1 MLPQHAATAS
11 ELVAHADAAMYQAK
25 AAGKSTW
32 RMYRPEADMSHNA
45 IVRMSW
51 KERIMEALDDLP
63 DGDVLEVRIHRQ
75 PHPLYE
81 VLRNHGYVFTT
92 DPTPDG
98 VFLIRIRK
106 V

>member
-1 MLPQHAATAS
+1 MSDTRNLDVCGLQP
-11 ELVAHADAAMYQAK
+11 
-25 AAGKSTW
+25 
-32 RMYRPEADMSHNA
+32 PEPF
-45 IVRMSW
+45 
-51 KERIMEALDDLP
+51 ERIMEALDDLP

-106 V
+106 A

>member
-1 MLPQHAATAS
+1 MSNTRNLDVCGLQP
-11 ELVAHADAAMYQAK
+11 
-25 AAGKSTW
+25 
-32 RMYRPEADMSHNA
+32 PEPF
-45 IVRMSW
+45 
-51 KERIMEALDDLP
+51 ERIMEALDDLP

>member
-1 MLPQHAATAS
+1 MSNTRNLDVGGLQP
-11 ELVAHADAAMYQAK
+11 
-25 AAGKSTW
+25 
-32 RMYRPEADMSHNA
+32 PEPF
-45 IVRMSW
+45 
-51 KERIMEALDDLP
+51 ERIMEALDDLP

-106 V
+106 A

>member
-1 MLPQHAATAS
+1 MSNTRNLDVCGLQP
-11 ELVAHADAAMYQAK
+11 
-25 AAGKSTW
+25 
-32 RMYRPEADMSHNA
+32 PEPF
-45 IVRMSW
+45 
-51 KERIMEALDDLP
+51 ERIMEALDDLP

-81 VLRNHGYVFTT
+81 VLRNHGYVFST

-106 V
+106 A

>member
-1 MLPQHAATAS
+1 MSNTRNLDVCGLQP
-11 ELVAHADAAMYQAK
+11 
-25 AAGKSTW
+25 
-32 RMYRPEADMSHNA
+32 PEPF
-45 IVRMSW
+45 
-51 KERIMEALDDLP
+51 ERIMEALDDLP

-106 V
+106 A